1 MDMKKIAFF
10 STAVALAFA
19 PMGALA
25 QDSGNAPEAGQTT
38 TWAQNGYEAMPTN
51 PNPEPSTTSAT
62 NNGNGYN
69 NGNENGNGNGFG
81 NWNQS
86 EPFSVSV
93 FGQANRGGISASGF
107 MGEQG
112 EAGSAT
118 SGFTVSNIGGS
129 FDSCAEG
136 CAGNR
141 IYGEVAAGQMD
152 EGFAY
157 GVTTHPGSATV
168 AESVGSS
175 ATRIDF
181 GAGFNGNCVGPCG
194 GSQPSS
200 NGGQSSSPDS
210 GH

>member
-1 MDMKKIAFF
+1 MKKAFYI
-10 STAVALAFA
+10 SSLALVLAPATAI
-19 PMGALA
+19 A
-25 QDSGNAPEAGQTT
+25 QDANAPDAGQTT

-51 PNPEPSTTSAT
+51 PDPEPSTTTAT
-62 NNGNGYN
+62 NNGNGNGYN
-69 NGNENGNGNGFG
+69 NGNGNGFG